1 MGPKLFEQNSQIS
14 LRDYYN
20 LGHPPLMASAKSTA
34 YIAPASDY
42 TPTRPAFNFGWVAVN
57 WSRRMTATVGRCDH
71 RGRRS
76 VSVIKGFPA
85 SGSHHHKVR
94 AARQQDR
101 LRCYIVAAYAC
112 FRMTLIYLIA
122 GEASGDVLGS
132 RLMQVI
138 AARRPEIAICWR
150 RRCADDGAWAGQP
163 VPDAGTRADGPAGG
177 AAATPAVAPA
187 ATSDGSRHY
196 RATTRRCRND
206 RQPGLHPARA
216 ACNRYSRP

>member
-122 GEASGDVLGS
+122 GEPSGDVLGA
-132 RLMQVI
+132 RLM
-138 AARRPEIAICWR
+138 AALRGAPAGAAIRRHR
-150 RRCADDGAWAGQP
+150 RRADAGAWAGQP
-163 VPDAGTRADGPAGG
+163 VPDARPGADGPAGG
-177 AAATPAVAPA
+177 AAATAPA
-187 ATSDGSRHY
+187 APAASTKRWPTSP
-196 RATTRRCRND
+196 RAG
-206 RQPGLHPARA
+206 PPWW
-216 ACNRYSRP
+216 